1 MKKKLKRLTVTVVI
15 LTVMA
20 CLLGLPA
27 FAVDIEKEPVPD
39 FLWEL
44 DFNKMSSIN
53 DNMGNP
59 QYTIDGNNVVL
70 GEIHG
75 KKALGIT
82 NANGQYLIK
91 DTGNIINQYDTFSI
105 EADMFFEKFPEGK
118 NSSGLTPNE
127 APMSFMTWITQD
139 AGKDTFSFRSIRIN
153 ADGYLC
159 KGPKPED
166 RIVQLPLGEWFNI
179 RFLINPKSGLC
190 EIFVGGVKVLD
201 HKIGAP
207 NNMVSSQVRFF
218 DVRYN
223 YSVYFS
229 NISVYS
235 DSSYRIGLKKEQAA
249 DTPKAMD
256 EGVEQARHRLP
267 E

>member
-59 QYTIDGNNVVL
+59 QYTIDGNTVTL
-70 GEIHG
+70 GEKHG

-105 EADMFFEKFPEGK
+105 EADMFFEKFPEEK
-118 NSSGLTPNE
+118 YR
-127 APMSFMTWITQD
+127 D
-139 AGKDTFSFRSIRIN
+139 
-153 ADGYLC
+153 YL
-159 KGPKPED
+159 K
-166 RIVQLPLGEWFNI
+166 
-179 RFLINPKSGLC
+179 
-190 EIFVGGVKVLD
+190 
-201 HKIGAP
+201 
-207 NNMVSSQVRFF
+207 
-218 DVRYN
+218 
-223 YSVYFS
+223 
-229 NISVYS
+229 
-235 DSSYRIGLKKEQAA
+235 
-249 DTPKAMD
+249 
-256 EGVEQARHRLP
+256 
-267 E
+267 

>member
-59 QYTIDGNNVVL
+59 QYTIDGNNVTL

-105 EADMFFEKFPEGK
+105 EADMFFEKFPEEK
-118 NSSGLTPNE
+118 YR
-127 APMSFMTWITQD
+127 D
-139 AGKDTFSFRSIRIN
+139 
-153 ADGYLC
+153 YL
-159 KGPKPED
+159 K
-166 RIVQLPLGEWFNI
+166 
-179 RFLINPKSGLC
+179 
-190 EIFVGGVKVLD
+190 
-201 HKIGAP
+201 
-207 NNMVSSQVRFF
+207 
-218 DVRYN
+218 
-223 YSVYFS
+223 
-229 NISVYS
+229 
-235 DSSYRIGLKKEQAA
+235 
-249 DTPKAMD
+249 
-256 EGVEQARHRLP
+256 
-267 E
+267 